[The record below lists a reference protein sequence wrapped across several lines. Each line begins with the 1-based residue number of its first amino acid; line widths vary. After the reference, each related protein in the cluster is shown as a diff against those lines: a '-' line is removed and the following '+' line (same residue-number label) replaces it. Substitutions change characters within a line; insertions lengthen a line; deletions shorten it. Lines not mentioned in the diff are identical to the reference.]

1 MKSYLFLFLL
11 IIFSFPCFSQYVEE
25 NPTKI
30 SKPKTERKKLDFF
43 KKPYYGGNF
52 GLQFGNVTLIDISP
66 AVTFRPAEKTYFGV
80 GGSYIYYSVK
90 NPPFSYS
97 TNIYGG
103 RIFARQIVYNGVFG
117 HAEYEVMNFESF
129 NRTRI
134 NVPAF
139 LVGIGYQQGEDN
151 FFTSITLL
159 FNVIENENSFYQNP
173 IFRIGFG
180 IRP

>member
-1 MKSYLFLFLL
+1 MNYKIALIFLL
-11 IIFSFPCFSQYVEE
+11 TLSFPCYSQYVDE
-25 NPTKI
+25 NAEKAP
-30 SKPKTERKKLDFF
+30 KPKRENKKLDFL

-66 AVTFRPAEKTYFGV
+66 AVSFRPAEKTYFGI
-80 GGSYIYYSVK
+80 GGSYIYYSIK

-97 TNIYGG
+97 TNIFGG

-129 NRTRI
+129 NKTRI

-139 LVGIGYQQGEDN
+139 LLGVGYQQGEDN